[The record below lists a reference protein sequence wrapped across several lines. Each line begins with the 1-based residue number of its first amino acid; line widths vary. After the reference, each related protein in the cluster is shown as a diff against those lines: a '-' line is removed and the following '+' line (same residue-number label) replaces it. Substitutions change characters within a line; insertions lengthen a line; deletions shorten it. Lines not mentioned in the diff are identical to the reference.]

1 MVARV
6 QRMSDMTLD
15 IAGNRKAI
23 KFDKGVL
30 LKRLLWSLAK
40 PLFRFSPRRFFAW
53 RVFLL
58 RLFGASIGREVH
70 FYNSVQVFAPW
81 NLTVGD
87 WSAIGESSLIY
98 SVGKI
103 SIGNRATISQR
114 AHICAGTH
122 DYTKPDLPLITP
134 PIIISDQTWISADA
148 FIGPGV
154 TVHEGAVVGARAV
167 VFVDVPAWTVVA
179 GNPARAIKK
188 RELTED

>member
-1 MVARV
+1 
-6 QRMSDMTLD
+6 MSDVTLD
-15 IAGNRKAI
+15 IAANRKAV
-23 KFDKGVL
+23 KFDRGIL

-53 RVFLL
+53 RRFLL
-58 RLFGASIGREVH
+58 RLFGANIGREVH

-81 NLTVGD
+81 NLIVGD

-103 SIGNRATISQR
+103 TIGNRATISQR

-188 RELTED
+188 RELIED